1 MRQLL
6 LAAGAVLFLA
16 ASAATAADP
25 PPAVS
30 VLTVSQQPVY
40 AQSSYVG
47 RIQSPQIVQLNAR
60 VTGYLEQQ
68 TFKDGDTVHKGQ
80 LLYVIEQPPYQAAVA
95 QAQAALEQAAAQAR
109 NANLTLGRAQALLRT
124 PAGQQSSVD
133 AAAATAQSDTAQID
147 SARAQLETAQIDL
160 GYTEILSPI
169 DGQIGAT
176 AVNVGN
182 VVGPNSGTLAT
193 IVAQDPMYVTF
204 SIPMLDALKLRNGS
218 GALTSVN
225 VLVTLPDGETYP
237 IAGRIDFVNNQITQ
251 TTDTLN
257 MRATI
262 ANPLLQKADA
272 ASGSNRALFDG
283 EFINVVL
290 RNRAAEQQISI
301 PPAAVVIDQLG
312 DYVLVVDDGDVVRR
326 QNVTLGQ
333 SAPQSVVVLKGLKSG
348 ERIIVDGIQRVH
360 PGIKVNPQAA
370 DSTPAATGSGKD

>member
-1 MRQLL
+1 M
-6 LAAGAVLFLA
+6 
-16 ASAATAADP
+16 
-25 PPAVS
+25 
-30 VLTVSQQPVY
+30 TVTQQPVY

-47 RIQSPQIVQLNAR
+47 RIQSPQVVQLDAR

-68 TFKDGDTVHKGQ
+68 AFQDGDAVQKGQ

-95 QAQAALEQAAAQAR
+95 QAQAALEQAQAQAH
-109 NANLTLGRAQALLRT
+109 NADLTLARARALLRT

-147 SARAQLETAQIDL
+147 SARAQLETAQINL
-160 GYTEILSPI
+160 GYTQIRSPI

-176 AVNVGN
+176 AVNAGN

-204 SIPMLDALKLRNGS
+204 SIPMLDALKLRNGN
-218 GALTSVN
+218 GALASVN
-225 VLVTLPDGETYP
+225 VLVTLPDGKTYP

-262 ANPLLQKADA
+262 ANPLLQKPDTTA
-272 ASGSNRALFDG
+272 GSNRALFDG

-290 RNRAAEQQISI
+290 RNRDAEQQIAI

-312 DYVLVVDDGDVVRR
+312 DYVLVVDDGDTVRR

-333 SAPQSVVVLKGLKSG
+333 SAPQSVVVLSGLKTG
-348 ERIIVDGIQRVH
+348 QRIIVDGIQRVH
-360 PGIKVNPQAA
+360 PGIKVKPQAA
-370 DSTPAATGSGKD
+370 DPMPAAAGSGKD